1 MYQSQIAVNL
11 KKKIDEEMQN
21 FKTQNSL
28 MTLDEQ
34 ILNAKNKDELISI
47 KNHLANIQEM
57 ELMQQQGLSQTKQ
70 KTKILL
76 KKAGFVDVL
85 GLCMLVGF
93 IVGIGIGI
101 GYILYRFGLK

>member
-47 KNHLANIQEM
+47 KNHLADIQEM